1 MASHSKVKRAK
12 TARRGKPAVSTPA
25 AEGLNKQR
33 VVAAALSLIDA
44 QGIDAFSMR
53 ALAQELGVYPT
64 ALYWHVPNRNAL
76 LAEVVAD
83 ALADVMPPG
92 QVDDWRVWLK
102 DLFRRYRA
110 AVRRHP
116 NIAPLIGAQLV
127 SNAGVSLEMVNR
139 ILTVLSSAGFKDDL
153 LVHAYNAVI
162 AFKVGFVTLE
172 FAPMPTEDA
181 ETWTAALKKSFRA
194 VDPQAQPVLAKTL
207 PLLENR
213 AFIVR
218 WQNGAKVPL
227 NESFEMYIDIAIS
240 GLERKLAPNF
250 SPREF

>member
-1 MASHSKVKRAK
+1 MRSNQAPKATRAK
-12 TARRGKPAVSTPA
+12 TARRDRPATAPS
-25 AEGLNKQR
+25 AEGLNKKR

-44 QGIDAFSMR
+44 QGIEAFSMR
-53 ALAQELGVYPT
+53 GLAQELGVYPT

-76 LAEVVAD
+76 LAEVVSD

-92 QVDDWRVWLK
+92 HADDWRVWLK

-127 SNAGVSLEMVNR
+127 SNAGVSLELVDS
-139 ILTVLSSAGFKDDL
+139 ILTVLASAGFKDEL

-172 FAPMPTEDA
+172 FAPMPAEDA
-181 ETWTAALKKSFRA
+181 DAWTIALKKSFRT
-194 VDPQAQPVLAKTL
+194 VDPEAQPVLARTL
-207 PLLENR
+207 PLMENR

-218 WQNGAKVPL
+218 WQNGTKVPL
-227 NESFEMYIDIAIS
+227 NESFEMYMDIAIS
-240 GLERKLAPNF
+240 GLEQKLLAQA
-250 SPREF
+250 E

>member
-1 MASHSKVKRAK
+1 M
-12 TARRGKPAVSTPA
+12 TRGGRPAAAAPL

-44 QGIDAFSMR
+44 QGFEAFSMR
-53 ALAQELGVYPT
+53 SLAQELGVYPT

-76 LAEVVAD
+76 LAEVVSV
-83 ALADVMPPG
+83 ALADVVPPG
-92 QVDDWRVWLK
+92 HADDWRVWLK

-127 SNAGVSLEMVNR
+127 SNAGVSLELVNS

-181 ETWTAALKKSFRA
+181 DAWTSALKQSFRS
-194 VDPQAQPVLAKTL
+194 VDPQAQPVLARTL
-207 PLLENR
+207 PLMENR

-218 WQNGAKVPL
+218 WQNGSKVAL

-240 GLERKLAPNF
+240 GLEQKLRA
-250 SPREF
+250 R

>member
-1 MASHSKVKRAK
+1 MHSRRTPGTIRAK
-12 TARRGKPAVSTPA
+12 AGRRGRSAVPAPA
-25 AEGLNKQR
+25 AEGLNKKR
-33 VVAAALSLIDA
+33 VVSAALSIIDS
-44 QGIDAFSMR
+44 QGVDAFSMR
-53 ALAQELGVYPT
+53 GLAQELGVYPT
-64 ALYWHVPNRNAL
+64 AIYWYVPNRNAL

-83 ALADVMPPG
+83 ALSDVMPPG
-92 QVDDWRVWLK
+92 DVGDWRIWLK

-127 SNAGVSLEMVNR
+127 SNAGVGPALVNS
-139 ILTVLSSAGFKDDL
+139 ILTVLSSAGFEGEI
-153 LVHAYNAVI
+153 LVHAYNSVI

-181 ETWTAALKKSFRA
+181 DAWAIALKKSFRT
-194 VDPQAQPVLAKTL
+194 VDLQAQPILAKTL

-218 WQNGAKVPL
+218 WQNGTKAPL

-240 GLERKLAPNF
+240 GLERKL
-250 SPREF
+250 REHAE

>member
-1 MASHSKVKRAK
+1 MPSRRPPKVKRAK
-12 TARRGKPAVSTPA
+12 TARRAKPAAAAPST
-25 AEGLNKQR
+25 EGLNKKR

-44 QGIDAFSMR
+44 QGFEAFSMR
-53 ALAQELGVYPT
+53 SLAQELGVYPT
-64 ALYWHVPNRNAL
+64 ALYWHIPNRNAL
-76 LAEVVAD
+76 LAEVVAE

-92 QVDDWRVWLK
+92 NLDDWRVWLM

-127 SNAGVSLEMVNR
+127 SNAGVSLELVDS

-181 ETWTAALKKSFRA
+181 DAWTTALKQSFRS
-194 VDPQAQPVLAKTL
+194 VDPQAQPVLAKVL
-207 PLLENR
+207 PMMENR

-218 WQNGAKVPL
+218 WQNGTKVPL
-227 NESFEMYIDIAIS
+227 NESFETYVGIAIS
-240 GLERKLAPNF
+240 GLEQKLRAQV
-250 SPREF
+250 E